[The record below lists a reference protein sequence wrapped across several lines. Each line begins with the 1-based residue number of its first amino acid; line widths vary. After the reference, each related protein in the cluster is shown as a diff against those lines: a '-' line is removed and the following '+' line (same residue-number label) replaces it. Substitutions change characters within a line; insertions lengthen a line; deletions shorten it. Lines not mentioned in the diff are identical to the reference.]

1 MIVKRILAKIKRK
14 LDQLIHGNFNV
25 PVGNDYFGKKAEI
38 YESNRKDSEFWKREE
53 EFVDQAIGQLINKN
67 QVSKLLDI
75 PAGTGRFYP
84 LYEKYSVEY
93 IGGDASTDMLDKAA
107 LASQN
112 SALGKNIKMFS
123 HQIPLPDN
131 SVDLIV
137 CFRFLQWI
145 IPFKDVRKTL
155 IEFNRVTKKYCLI
168 ELSVGKHETS
178 HKPINENL
186 TMWDN
191 LNFEEISLLLLETGF
206 RVEEYKFLSD
216 DEENPNMHGFLCVK
230 I

>member
-1 MIVKRILAKIKRK
+1 MIVTRTFAKIKRK
-14 LDQLIHGNFNV
+14 LEQLIYGNFNV

-38 YESNRKDSEFWKREE
+38 YEANRKDSEFWKKEE
-53 EFVDQAIGQLINKN
+53 EFVNCTIAQLIDKN

-84 LYEKYSVEY
+84 LYEKYNIEY
-93 IGGDASTDMLDKAA
+93 IGGDASTDMLEKAD

-112 SALGKNIKMFS
+112 TALGKNLKMFS
-123 HQIPLPDN
+123 HKIPLPDN
-131 SVDLIV
+131 SVDLII

-145 IPFKDVRKTL
+145 IPFKDVKKTL
-155 IEFNRVTKKYCLI
+155 KEFNRVSKKYCLI
-168 ELSVGKHETS
+168 ELSVGKHENRNTS
-178 HKPINENL
+178 INDNL

-191 LNFEEISLLLLETGF
+191 LNFDEISLLLLENGF
-206 RVEEYKFLSD
+206 RVEEYQFLSD
-216 DEENPNMHGFLCVK
+216 DEENPNMYGFLCVK